1 MSTSAERQRKRRER
15 LRMQGVVDVSVPVPK
30 AQANTLRQFAKN
42 LSNGLAAPIEA
53 GRLLDVI
60 QVLKSIRSFLKE
72 AGIKH
77 VGVFGST
84 ARCEY
89 SADSDI
95 DVLIDIDAERV
106 GDFLKYIEIT
116 DTIKKAIRTKYPDVD
131 VDVADHATLKP
142 RILERAEVDVIYA
155 F

>member
-15 LRMQGVVDVSVPVPK
+15 LRKQGFVDVSVPVPK

-42 LSNGLAAPIEA
+42 LSHGLAAPIET

-60 QVLKSIRSFLKE
+60 QVLKSIRSLLKE

-77 VGVFGST
+77 AGVFGSA
-84 ARCEY
+84 ARCDY
-89 SADSDI
+89 GPDSDI
-95 DVLIDIDAERV
+95 DILIDIDAKRV
-106 GDFLKYIEIT
+106 GDVLKYIEIT
-116 DTIKKAIRTKYPDVD
+116 DTIKKAIRAKYPSVD
-131 VDVADHATLKP
+131 VDVADHATLIP
-142 RILERAEVDVIYA
+142 RIRKQVEVDVIYA

>member
-1 MSTSAERQRKRRER
+1 MSTCAERQRKRRKR
-15 LRMQGVVDVSVPVPK
+15 LRQQGYIDVTVMVPK
-30 AQANTLRQFAKN
+30 ATAKTLRQFAKT
-42 LSNGLAAPIEA
+42 LSDGLASPIKV

-60 QVLKSIRSFLKE
+60 QVLKSIRPLLKE
-72 AGIKH
+72 EGIKH
-77 VGVFGST
+77 AGVFGSA

-89 SADSDI
+89 GPDSDI
-95 DVLIDIDAERV
+95 DILIDIDAEEV

-116 DTIKKAIRTKYPDVD
+116 DVIKRAIRAKYPDVD

-142 RILERAEVDVIYA
+142 RIRERAEDDAIYA